1 MLTSYNFD
9 IVHLES
15 TDVCQAACPQC
26 GREVEHD
33 FDKTAHNHL
42 SVDQIKNILD
52 IDTIKNLKKMF
63 MCGNYGDPAAGK
75 HTLDI
80 YQYFREINPGITLGM
95 NTNGG
100 IGTTNWW
107 SNLGTM
113 LNRPEDYVIFSI
125 DGLQDTNHLY
135 RRNVIWD
142 KVIENARAFISAGG
156 QAHWEMLL
164 FDYNE
169 HQLADVKSLAQ
180 SMGFKFFNTKVSR
193 RFKYYPVVGINP
205 PTGYVN
211 EEIGKKIQCHAI
223 KENSVYISARGIL
236 HPCCW
241 LGYKNGKELAEFDNI
256 KQSWSTDTPYLTCLQ
271 SCSIIDDTSNFTKQW
286 RNRIKIF

>member
-1 MLTSYNFD
+1 
-9 IVHLES
+9 
-15 TDVCQAACPQC
+15 
-26 GREVEHD
+26 
-33 FDKTAHNHL
+33 
-42 SVDQIKNILD
+42 
-52 IDTIKNLKKMF
+52 
-63 MCGNYGDPAAGK
+63 
-75 HTLDI
+75 
-80 YQYFREINPGITLGM
+80 M

-169 HQLADVKSLAQ
+169 HQLAEVKSLAQ

-271 SCSIIDDTSNFTKQW
+271 SCSIIV
-286 RNRIKIF
+286 